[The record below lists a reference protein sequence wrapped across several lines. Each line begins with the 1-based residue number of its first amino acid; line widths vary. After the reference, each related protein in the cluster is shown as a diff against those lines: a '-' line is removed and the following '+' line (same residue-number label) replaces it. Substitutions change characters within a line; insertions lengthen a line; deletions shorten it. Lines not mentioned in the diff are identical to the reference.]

1 MSRRGCRP
9 GSKRSR
15 VSSTIDAIGSART
28 TRCCAN
34 LHVAC
39 WSRLDYIRLAPR
51 RILDVGCGLG
61 RCRADLLERY
71 RDASWTGIELSESLA
86 GAGRTEQRRGLG
98 MARLWREVP
107 RWIVADGA
115 RLPVADDSVD
125 LVFSN
130 LMLHWHPAPHLVLP
144 EWKRVLRVDGLLMF
158 SCFGPDTLVE
168 LRTAVAATLPRA
180 SPMPFVD
187 MHDFGDMMV
196 ASGFA
201 TPVMDVE
208 RLTLTFASA
217 AAVLAEVRAL
227 GGNPRDD
234 RPAALPS
241 GRQAR
246 SLLRALDAQRNAEG
260 RIPLTFE
267 IAYGHAW
274 KPAARRFARQ
284 YREPR
289 AAARARLARKEVTQP
304 VSADHLP
311 LRPAFLRRR
320 GEPTGGKMSLISFM
334 KEAGEKLF
342 GKKVQETYAAP
353 AKADPAALDAANREA
368 ATAIENHI
376 NTLGLTITALTVTF
390 DGATGVAKVYGVAKD
405 QATKEKAIL
414 AAGNV
419 QGVSGVE
426 DNMTVDLSQPAAK
439 FYTVVKGDTLS
450 KIAKEFYGNA
460 NDYMKIFEANKPML
474 SHPDKIYPG
483 QNLRIPAE

>member
-1 MSRRGCRP
+1 MLSSSESSLLSNVRARLPARIETVARQFDHRRDRL
-9 GSKRSR
+9 GSH
-15 VSSTIDAIGSART
+15 DALLRESAR
-28 TRCCAN
+28 RM
-34 LHVAC
+34 LE
-39 WSRLDYIRLAPR
+39 RLDYIRLAPR

-61 RCRADLLERY
+61 RCRAGLLERY
-71 RDASWTGIELSESLA
+71 RDASWTGIELSELLA
-86 GAGRTEQRRGLG
+86 DAGRKEQRRGLG
-98 MARLWREVP
+98 VARLWREVP
-107 RWIVADGA
+107 RWMVADGA

-144 EWKRVLRVDGLLMF
+144 EWKRVLRVNGLLMF

-246 SLLRALDAQRNAEG
+246 SLLRALDAQRNTEG

-274 KPAARRFARQ
+274 KPAARDLRFNTVSL
-284 YREPR
+284 E
-289 AAARARLARKEVTQP
+289 RLHERVSHERK
-304 VSADHLP
+304 
-311 LRPAFLRRR
+311 
-320 GEPTGGKMSLISFM
+320 
-334 KEAGEKLF
+334 
-342 GKKVQETYAAP
+342 
-353 AKADPAALDAANREA
+353 
-368 ATAIENHI
+368 
-376 NTLGLTITALTVTF
+376 
-390 DGATGVAKVYGVAKD
+390 
-405 QATKEKAIL
+405 
-414 AAGNV
+414 
-419 QGVSGVE
+419 
-426 DNMTVDLSQPAAK
+426 
-439 FYTVVKGDTLS
+439 
-450 KIAKEFYGNA
+450 
-460 NDYMKIFEANKPML
+460 
-474 SHPDKIYPG
+474 
-483 QNLRIPAE
+483 